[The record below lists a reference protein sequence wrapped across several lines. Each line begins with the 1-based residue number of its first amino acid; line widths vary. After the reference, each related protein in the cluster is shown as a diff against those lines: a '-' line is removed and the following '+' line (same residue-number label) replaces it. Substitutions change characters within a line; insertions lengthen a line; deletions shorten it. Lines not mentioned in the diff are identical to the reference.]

1 MRFLEDVPTY
11 WDNIKSGK
19 AAIKDAK
26 DLWNNGNPLAGWS
39 KDGEQTYFKKPFG
52 IIAVALAFNMGYVML
67 VLGTVQKW
75 IEKALEWFGI
85 AFIRIIRLL
94 FGVVILVLVS
104 PIFIVTMTINRHT
117 GINTKF
123 GNKLVKEND
132 EKNSDKA

>member
-1 MRFLEDVPTY
+1 MRFLEGVPDS
-11 WDNIKSGK
+11 WEHIKNGK

-26 DLWNNGNPLAGWS
+26 NLWNDGNPLAGWS
-39 KDGEQTYFKKPFG
+39 KDGEQTHFKKPFG

-85 AFIRIIRLL
+85 VFIRIIRLL
-94 FGVVILVLVS
+94 FGVVMLVLVS
-104 PIFIVTMTINRHT
+104 PIFIVAMTVNHHT

-132 EKNSDKA
+132 KKNSDKA